1 MKIYRKKKI
10 LLIFILMFT
19 FSCRD
24 TRPIY
29 REFSPP
35 LENREL
41 NINIQ
46 SDKEIGKILRAQ
58 WYQYDENKLSDSKTI
73 ISTTFQNSNNAS
85 QYSRYE
91 NSGLKYHLKFQDT
104 RTLTRDWISYFFFV
118 ITMTIYPM
126 VDKFSHDCELSGFV
140 EQEKFYYKI
149 EIIEITYA
157 SLLLAFY
164 TPAWDQEFN
173 RPNISQYCVYSL
185 LDQYIKFRNSKFS
198 PSIPLNSV
206 N

>member
-46 SDKEIGKILRAQ
+46 SDKEIEKILRAQ

-104 RTLTRDWISYFFFV
+104 RTL
-118 ITMTIYPM
+118 
-126 VDKFSHDCELSGFV
+126 
-140 EQEKFYYKI
+140 KI

-185 LDQYIKFRNSKFS
+185 LDQYIKFRNTALTMPGDRERCLTVGATEYLAKPFRLKHLRDVIQKMLKQA
-198 PSIPLNSV
+198 PGEK
-206 N
+206 

>member
-46 SDKEIGKILRAQ
+46 SDKEIEKILRAQ
-58 WYQYDENKLSDSKTI
+58 WYFKPE
-73 ISTTFQNSNNAS
+73 F
-85 QYSRYE
+85 
-91 NSGLKYHLKFQDT
+91 
-104 RTLTRDWISYFFFV
+104 SYLE
-118 ITMTIYPM
+118 YC
-126 VDKFSHDCELSGFV
+126 D
-140 EQEKFYYKI
+140 
-149 EIIEITYA
+149 A
-157 SLLLAFY
+157 LL
-164 TPAWDQEFN
+164 EF
-173 RPNISQYCVYSL
+173 
-185 LDQYIKFRNSKFS
+185 
-198 PSIPLNSV
+198 
-206 N
+206 